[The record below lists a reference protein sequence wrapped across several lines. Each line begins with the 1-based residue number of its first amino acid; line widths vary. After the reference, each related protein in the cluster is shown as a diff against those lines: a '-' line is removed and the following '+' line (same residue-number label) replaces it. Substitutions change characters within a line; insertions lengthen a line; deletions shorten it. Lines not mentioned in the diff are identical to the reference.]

1 MEHQART
8 IPLTGR
14 QELRHGHVH
23 REPIGGVHFRGIA
36 LPQPFD
42 SPALSGGLA
51 HGLRPSSLD
60 DLGESNVL
68 SEGAKRPSRRTLHST
83 RPPRSY
89 PTATTN
95 LGVIISS
102 AERSG
107 KKTVHSR
114 NRNEF
119 IRSAIGSYAK
129 GRRDAINPQTYPRA
143 IGRNRKLAK

>member
-60 DLGESNVL
+60 DLGES
-68 SEGAKRPSRRTLHST
+68 KDLHST

-102 AERSG
+102 AEHSG